1 MKKATGPA
9 KVEASVTPQGSPV
22 SGVVALLFNFD
33 FDDAV
38 VKPEHQNWLS
48 ENLVPPLKAD
58 PGQRVFL
65 RGMASK
71 AGNADYN
78 LQLSRRRVEAVRNFL
93 ISKGAKPAQVVTSF
107 TGENLST
114 SKFADDERDRAI
126 EAIFQAST
134 GPIRFERMLPVEAL
148 DGFHRKEQEMVVGNP
163 DVKLVRLLGARGS
176 LVESLRPDVVRVT
189 AAFQPAM
196 SPVVATSDN
205 MVLQLLPTSTGTG
218 AIVARLPGLATATAG
233 RLALIPDIFRPEPKP
248 PPEPPLRKLNIL
260 TLFPR
265 VVTLSFHYVKQAP
278 PNANGVVTARTP
290 SEVFDEEVVAE
301 MNRIYSEQTKIRFI
315 RTSTRVV
322 STGFAGPVTV
332 GSHRFLAGNLTQNVD
347 TSTRLRIFFVEKIA
361 PSNGENV
368 FASSQGF
375 PFKNILF
382 RDAKAGGG
390 PVPTDAKKTGLSL
403 AHECG
408 HSFGIKEHPDPNP
421 KHLMHEK
428 QFELE
433 GEIIPPDTAKIFNDN
448 AILRAP

>member
-33 FDDAV
+33 FDDAA
-38 VKPEHQNWLS
+38 VKPEHQSWLS

-218 AIVARLPGLATATAG
+218 AIVARLPGLATATAS

-248 PPEPPLRKLNIL
+248 PPEPPLRKLNLL

-265 VVTLSFHYVKQAP
+265 FVTLSFNYVKQAP
-278 PNANGVVTARTP
+278 PDSKRVVTARTK
-290 SEVFDEEVVAE
+290 SEVFDEQVVAE
-301 MNRIYSEQTKIRFI
+301 MNRIYKQQARILFV
-315 RTSTRVV
+315 RTSTREV
-322 STGFAGPVTV
+322 STIFGGPVTV
-332 GSHRFLAGNLTQNVD
+332 GSHSALAGNFTQNVD
-347 TSTRLRIFFVEKIA
+347 RSAQIRIFFVGFIA
-361 PSNGENV
+361 PDRGRDV

-375 PFKNILF
+375 REKNILC
-382 RDAKAGGG
+382 RDAAT
-390 PVPTDAKKTGLSL
+390 PTDTVLTSAKKTGLSL

-408 HSFGIKEHPDPNP
+408 HTFGVKEHPDKDPT
-421 KHLMHEK
+421 HLMHEK
-428 QFELE
+428 QFTLE
-433 GEIIPPDTAKIFNDN
+433 GEIIPLITALTFNDN
-448 AILRAP
+448 AIFR